1 MNFEELSSKINK
13 FNNIYILEEPKQE
26 TVNTFQQ
33 YELDKFNWNMT
44 KRNYYQDLREEK
56 KGFKQYPK
64 KQFSNIDLIQTQLD
78 NNMFGKKWSKLDK
91 VSKLKK
97 IDEYIFYLV
106 NSNTLN
112 RDSTISLKKYVYSL
126 FNKGQLKNKIVT
138 YNSNIFKIEKI
149 DIVNKYI
156 ETINK

>member
-1 MNFEELSSKINK
+1 MNFEELSNKIK
-13 FNNIYILEEPKQE
+13 EFNNISILEVPKQE
-26 TVNTFQQ
+26 KVNTFQQ
-33 YELDKFNWNMT
+33 YELDKFNWSMT

-78 NNMFGKKWSKLDK
+78 KNTFGRKWSKLDK

-97 IDEYIFYLV
+97 LDEYIFHLV
-106 NSNTLN
+106 NFNKLN
-112 RDSTISLKKYVYSL
+112 SDRTILLKKYIYSS
-126 FNKGQLKNKIVT
+126 FNKGQLKNKMVI
-138 YNSNIFKIEKI
+138 YNPDTFKIEQI
-149 DIVNKYI
+149 DIVNTYI